1 MIIRYLYGKE
11 EGNTNFAYKTWTGWT
26 TWESRE
32 GNVRVNVE
40 RNGMGG
46 LDCLCLTRDKSD

>member
-32 GNVRVNVE
+32 GNV
-40 RNGMGG
+40 
-46 LDCLCLTRDKSD
+46 